1 MRIGG
6 LASGM
11 DIDKIVGDL
20 MKVERAP
27 IDKLKQKK
35 QLLEWQRDAYRDMN
49 RLLDALDKHIFDGV
63 MRQST
68 FLQKKVTSS
77 NENIVTATSTPSASN
92 QTVEISNIEKLATAA
107 RWTSKAIE
115 KTGGGAVDVNASLAS
130 QFDGVPTT
138 LSFQVTRPGS
148 TTPET
153 VSISIDPNTDTLNT
167 LINKLNSNATLGVR
181 AFYDDFTQKMVIT
194 KNQTGSGSSI
204 EVTSGAELF
213 TKLGFNLDTKVIQV
227 DSSDPSNVI
236 TKTFLQQDAGTGQ
249 NAKFTING
257 LETER
262 PSNTF
267 TINGMTY
274 TLKNTHTG
282 TVTISSTTN
291 TDAIFNSIKSF
302 VDKYNETI
310 DEINKKLKETRYRDY
325 QPLTDEQREQLTEKQ
340 AEKWEEK
347 ARSGIL
353 RGDSIL
359 SNALSSMRQA
369 LYRKVEAASKGFQQ
383 LAQIGITTTA
393 NYLEGGKLIIDEA
406 KLKQKIEENPE
417 AVYRLFSNNGE
428 GANKGIVLQLRD
440 EIKKTIKSIED
451 KAGNTLKTVNQY
463 IIGKNILDI
472 DTRISEAEDRLKRVE
487 DRYWKQFSAM
497 EKAVQRA
504 NSQSMYLM
512 NAFGGGAQ

>member
-1 MRIGG
+1 MSMMRIGG

-49 RLLDALDKHIFDGV
+49 RLLNDLDKHIFDGV

-77 NENIVTATSTPSASN
+77 NENVVTATATPSAAN
-92 QTVEISNIEKLATAA
+92 QTVEISNITQLATAA
-107 RWTSKAIE
+107 RWTSDAIQTVGTFDPNA
-115 KTGGGAVDVNASLAS
+115 KLKDVTFIVGGVTHVNLTSPLNVKLAVTDPSGATKDV
-130 QFDGVPTT
+130 
-138 LSFQVTRPGS
+138 
-148 TTPET
+148 E
-153 VSISIDPNTDTLNT
+153 ISIDPDTDTLQSV
-167 LINKLNSNATLGVR
+167 ISKLNQHGDLGVN
-181 AFYDDFTQKMVIT
+181 AFYDDVTKKVVIN
-194 KNQTGSGSSI
+194 KKETGAGASI
-204 EVTSGAELF
+204 QLIEGQELF
-213 TKLGFNLDTKVIQV
+213 RAFGFTAALNNFELTG
-227 DSSDPSNVI
+227 
-236 TKTFLQQDAGTGQ
+236 KTDGQ

-257 LETER
+257 LQTER
-262 PSNTF
+262 TSNTF
-267 TINGMTY
+267 TINDMTY
-274 TLKNTHTG
+274 TLKNTHAG
-282 TVTISSTTN
+282 TVTITSSTN

-347 ARSGIL
+347 AKSGIL

-369 LYRKVEAASKGFQQ
+369 LYRKVDGVEDGFSQ
-383 LAQIGITTTA
+383 LAQIGITTTP

-406 KLKQKIEENPE
+406 KLRQKIEENPD
-417 AVYRLFSNNGE
+417 AIYRLFSNNGE
-428 GANKGIVLQLRD
+428 GNAKGIVLQLRD
-440 EIKKTIKSIED
+440 EIKKTMKSIED
-451 KAGNTLKTVNQY
+451 KAGNTLKTANQY
-463 IIGKNILDI
+463 IIGKSILDI
-472 DTRISEAEDRLKRVE
+472 DTRISAAEDRLRRVE

>member
-1 MRIGG
+1 MSMMRIGG

-11 DIDKIVGDL
+11 DIDQIVRDL

-49 RLLDALDKHIFDGV
+49 RLLNDLDRMIFDGV

-92 QTVEISNIEKLATAA
+92 QTVEISNITQLATAA
-107 RWTSKAIE
+107 RWTSGEIKN
-115 KTGGGAVDVNASLAS
+115 KSNGAVDVNASLAS

-138 LSFQVTRPGS
+138 LSFQVTKPGS

-181 AFYDDFTQKMVIT
+181 AFYDDFTKKMVIT
-194 KNQTGSGSSI
+194 KNETGEGSSI
-204 EVTSGAELF
+204 EITAGQVFLQNQLKFQVQTIGTSP
-213 TKLGFNLDTKVIQV
+213 NQQY
-227 DSSDPSNVI
+227 
-236 TKTFLQQDAGTGQ
+236 FLQQDAGTGQ
-249 NAKFTING
+249 NARFTING

-310 DEINKKLKETRYRDY
+310 DEISKKLKETRYRDY

-359 SNALSSMRQA
+359 SNALSNMRQA
-369 LYRKVEAASKGFQQ
+369 LYRKVEAAPEGFQQ

-451 KAGNTLKTVNQY
+451 KAGNTLKTSNQY
-463 IIGKNILDI
+463 IIGKSILDL
-472 DTRISEAEDRLKRVE
+472 DTRISAAEDRLKRVE

-512 NAFGGGAQ
+512 NAFGGGGQ

>member
-1 MRIGG
+1 FFSHLLPYQEESPFFIYFAYISDRFLIIPNQEPVFFSPTNI
-6 LASGM
+6 LL
-11 DIDKIVGDL
+11 ILKFQVG
-20 MKVERAP
+20 
-27 IDKLKQKK
+27 
-35 QLLEWQRDAYRDMN
+35 
-49 RLLDALDKHIFDGV
+49 
-63 MRQST
+63 
-68 FLQKKVTSS
+68 
-77 NENIVTATSTPSASN
+77 ENI
-92 QTVEISNIEKLATAA
+92 
-107 RWTSKAIE
+107 
-115 KTGGGAVDVNASLAS
+115 
-130 QFDGVPTT
+130 
-138 LSFQVTRPGS
+138 
-148 TTPET
+148 
-153 VSISIDPNTDTLNT
+153 
-167 LINKLNSNATLGVR
+167 
-181 AFYDDFTQKMVIT
+181 
-194 KNQTGSGSSI
+194 
-204 EVTSGAELF
+204 
-213 TKLGFNLDTKVIQV
+213 
-227 DSSDPSNVI
+227 
-236 TKTFLQQDAGTGQ
+236 LQQDAGTGQ
-249 NAKFTING
+249 NAIFTING
-257 LETER
+257 LTTER

>member
-1 MRIGG
+1 MSNMRIGG

-11 DIDKIVGDL
+11 DIDQIVRDL

-49 RLLDALDKHIFDGV
+49 RVLNDLDRMIFDGV

-92 QTVEISNIEKLATAA
+92 QMVEISNITQLATAA
-107 RWTSKAIE
+107 RWTSGAIGAI
-115 KTGGGAVDVNASLAS
+115 GGKAVDVNASLAS
-130 QFDGVPTT
+130 QFGESNVPNS
-138 LSFQVTRPGS
+138 LEFQVTKPGS

-153 VSISIDPNTDTLNT
+153 VSIVIDPNTDTLNT

-181 AFYDDFTQKMVIT
+181 AFYDEHTKKMVIT
-194 KNQTGSGSSI
+194 KNETGTGSSI
-204 EVTSGAELF
+204 EIKAGQ
-213 TKLGFNLDTKVIQV
+213 D
-227 DSSDPSNVI
+227 
-236 TKTFLQQDAGTGQ
+236 FLQNQLKFQVETVGGKNFLQRDAGTGQ

-302 VDKYNETI
+302 IDKYNETI

-347 ARSGIL
+347 AKSGIL

-369 LYRKVEAASKGFQQ
+369 LYRKVEAASEGFQQ

-428 GANKGIVLQLRD
+428 GANKGIVPQLRD

>member
-1 MRIGG
+1 MSMMRVGG

-35 QLLEWQRDAYRDMN
+35 QLLEWKRDAYRDMN
-49 RLLDALDKHIFDGV
+49 RLLNDLDKHIFDGV

-77 NENIVTATSTPSASN
+77 NENVVTATAVSSNAN
-92 QTVEISNIEKLATAA
+92 QTVEISNITQLATAA
-107 RWTSKAIE
+107 RWTSENAIQTVGALDPNA
-115 KTGGGAVDVNASLAS
+115 KLKDVTFIIGGVTPLNLTSPFALKLAVTDPN
-130 QFDGVPTT
+130 
-138 LSFQVTRPGS
+138 GS
-148 TTPET
+148 TKNVE
-153 VSISIDPNTDTLNT
+153 ISIDPDSDTLQSV
-167 LINKLNSNATLGVR
+167 INKMNGHADLGVN
-181 AFYDDFTQKMVIT
+181 AFYDDVTKKVVINKT
-194 KNQTGSGSSI
+194 QTGAGASI
-204 EVTSGAELF
+204 QIVEGQELF
-213 TKLGFNLDTKVIQV
+213 QAFGFTTALNNLELTG
-227 DSSDPSNVI
+227 
-236 TKTFLQQDAGTGQ
+236 KTNGQ
-249 NAKFTING
+249 NAQFTING
-257 LETER
+257 LQTER
-262 PSNTF
+262 TSNTF

-274 TLKNTHTG
+274 TLKNTHAG
-282 TVTISSTTN
+282 TVTLTSTTN

-325 QPLTDEQREQLTEKQ
+325 QPLTDEQREKLTEKQ

-347 ARSGIL
+347 AKSGIL

-359 SNALSSMRQA
+359 SNALSNMRQA
-369 LYRKVEAASKGFQQ
+369 LYRKVEAAPEGFQQ
-383 LAQIGITTTA
+383 LAQIGITTTP
-393 NYLEGGKLIIDEA
+393 NYLEGGKLLIDEA
-406 KLKQKIEENPE
+406 KLRQKIEENPDG
-417 AVYRLFSNNGE
+417 VYRLFSNNGS
-428 GANKGIVLQLRD
+428 GNDKGVVLQLRD

-451 KAGNTLKTVNQY
+451 KAGNTLKATNQY
-463 IIGKNILDI
+463 IIGKSILDI
-472 DTRISEAEDRLKRVE
+472 DTRISAAEDRLKRVE

>member
-1 MRIGG
+1 MSMMRIGG

-27 IDKLKQKK
+27 IGKLKQKK

-49 RLLDALDKHIFDGV
+49 RLLDALDKQIFDGV

-77 NENIVTATSTPSASN
+77 NENVVTATATPSAAN
-92 QTVEISNIEKLATAA
+92 QTVEISNITQLATAA
-107 RWTSKAIE
+107 RWTSQNTINISANDQLSALFLGTE
-115 KTGGGAVDVNASLAS
+115 VMPTSL
-130 QFDGVPTT
+130 QFKVKNPGSSVEETVTISLDPSKET
-138 LSFQVTRPGS
+138 LS
-148 TTPET
+148 
-153 VSISIDPNTDTLNT
+153 T
-167 LINKLNSNATLGVR
+167 LISKLNQDTKLGVR

-213 TKLGFNLDTKVIQV
+213 TKLGFNLDIQV
-227 DSSDPSNVI
+227 DSSDPLNVV
-236 TKTFLQQDAGTGQ
+236 TKTFLQQDPGTGQ

-257 LETER
+257 LQTER
-262 PSNTF
+262 TSNTF

-274 TLKNTHTG
+274 TLKNTHAG
-282 TVTISSTTN
+282 TVTITSTTN

-325 QPLTDEQREQLTEKQ
+325 QPLTDEQREKLTEKQ

-347 ARSGIL
+347 AKSGIL

-369 LYRKVEAASKGFQQ
+369 LYRKVDGVADGFSQ
-383 LAQIGITTTA
+383 LAQIGITTTP

-406 KLKQKIEENPE
+406 KLRQKIEENPD
-417 AVYRLFSNNGE
+417 AIYRLFSNNGE
-428 GANKGIVLQLRD
+428 GNAKGIVRQLRD

-451 KAGNTLKTVNQY
+451 KAGNTLKATNQY
-463 IIGKNILDI
+463 IIGKSIIDI
-472 DTRISEAEDRLKRVE
+472 DTRISAAEDRLKRVE

>member
-1 MRIGG
+1 
-6 LASGM
+6 
-11 DIDKIVGDL
+11 
-20 MKVERAP
+20 
-27 IDKLKQKK
+27 
-35 QLLEWQRDAYRDMN
+35 
-49 RLLDALDKHIFDGV
+49 
-63 MRQST
+63 
-68 FLQKKVTSS
+68 
-77 NENIVTATSTPSASN
+77 
-92 QTVEISNIEKLATAA
+92 
-107 RWTSKAIE
+107 
-115 KTGGGAVDVNASLAS
+115 
-130 QFDGVPTT
+130 
-138 LSFQVTRPGS
+138 
-148 TTPET
+148 
-153 VSISIDPNTDTLNT
+153 
-167 LINKLNSNATLGVR
+167 
-181 AFYDDFTQKMVIT
+181 
-194 KNQTGSGSSI
+194 
-204 EVTSGAELF
+204 
-213 TKLGFNLDTKVIQV
+213 
-227 DSSDPSNVI
+227 
-236 TKTFLQQDAGTGQ
+236 
-249 NAKFTING
+249 
-257 LETER
+257 
-262 PSNTF
+262 
-267 TINGMTY
+267 MTY

-512 NAFGGGAQ
+512 NAFGGGMQ

>member
-11 DIDKIVGDL
+11 DIDQIVRDL

-49 RLLDALDKHIFDGV
+49 RLLDALDKHIFEGV

-77 NENIVTATSTPSASN
+77 NENVVTATSTPSASN
-92 QTVEISNIEKLATAA
+92 QTVEISNITQLATAA
-107 RWTSKAIE
+107 RWTSESAIQTVGAFDPNA
-115 KTGGGAVDVNASLAS
+115 KLKDITFLVGGATPVNLTSSLTVKLA
-130 QFDGVPTT
+130 
-138 LSFQVTRPGS
+138 VT
-148 TTPET
+148 
-153 VSISIDPNTDTLNT
+153 DPNGGTKNVEISVDPNNDTIQSVINKMNQHIELGINSFFDDITKKVVINKKQTGIGASIQVIEGQELFQAFGFTATLNNFE
-167 LINKLNSNATLGVR
+167 L
-181 AFYDDFTQKMVIT
+181 
-194 KNQTGSGSSI
+194 TG
-204 EVTSGAELF
+204 
-213 TKLGFNLDTKVIQV
+213 
-227 DSSDPSNVI
+227 
-236 TKTFLQQDAGTGQ
+236 KTDGQ

-262 PSNTF
+262 LSNTF

-274 TLKNTHTG
+274 TLKNTHIG

-325 QPLTDEQREQLTEKQ
+325 QPLTDEQREKLTEKQ

-347 ARSGIL
+347 AKSGIL

-359 SNALSSMRQA
+359 SNALSSMRQT
-369 LYRKVEAASKGFQQ
+369 LYRKVEAAPEGFQQ
-383 LAQIGITTTA
+383 LAQIGITTTP

-406 KLKQKIEENPE
+406 KLRKKIEENPD
-417 AVYRLFSNNGE
+417 AIYRLFSQDGSDN
-428 GANKGIVLQLRD
+428 AKGIVRQLRD

-451 KAGNTLKTVNQY
+451 KAGNTLKTANQY
-463 IIGKNILDI
+463 IIGKSIIDI
-472 DTRISEAEDRLKRVE
+472 DTRISAAEDRLKRVE

>member
-1 MRIGG
+1 
-6 LASGM
+6 
-11 DIDKIVGDL
+11 
-20 MKVERAP
+20 
-27 IDKLKQKK
+27 
-35 QLLEWQRDAYRDMN
+35 MN

-92 QTVEISNIEKLATAA
+92 QTVEISNITQLATAA
-107 RWTSKAIE
+107 RWTSGEIKN
-115 KTGGGAVDVNASLAS
+115 KNKSDGAVDVNASLAS

-138 LSFQVTRPGS
+138 LSFQVTKPGS
-148 TTPET
+148 TTSET

-181 AFYDDFTQKMVIT
+181 AFYDEHTKKMVIT
-194 KNQTGSGSSI
+194 KNETGEGSSI
-204 EVTSGAELF
+204 KITAG
-213 TKLGFNLDTKVIQV
+213 QV
-227 DSSDPSNVI
+227 FLQDQLKFQVGENI
-236 TKTFLQQDAGTGQ
+236 LQQDAGTGQ
-249 NAKFTING
+249 NAEFTING
-257 LETER
+257 LTTER

-428 GANKGIVLQLRD
+428 GANKGIVPQLRD

>member
-1 MRIGG
+1 MSNMRIGG

-11 DIDKIVGDL
+11 DIDQIVRDL

-49 RLLDALDKHIFDGV
+49 RLLNDLDKHIFDGV

-77 NENIVTATSTPSASN
+77 NESVVTATSTPSASN
-92 QTVEISNIEKLATAA
+92 QTVEISNITRLATAA
-107 RWTSKAIE
+107 RWTSESAIQTVDPNA
-115 KTGGGAVDVNASLAS
+115 KLKDVTFLVGGVTHVTLTNSLTVKLSVTDPSGDTKHVEISVDPNNDTIQSVINKMNQHADLGVNAF
-130 QFDGVPTT
+130 FDD
-138 LSFQVTRPGS
+138 VTKK
-148 TTPET
+148 
-153 VSISIDPNTDTLNT
+153 VV
-167 LINKLNSNATLGVR
+167 INK
-181 AFYDDFTQKMVIT
+181 K
-194 KNQTGSGSSI
+194 QTGAGASI
-204 EVTSGAELF
+204 QVIEGQELF
-213 TKLGFNLDTKVIQV
+213 QAFGFTNAVKNRELTGKV
-227 DSSDPSNVI
+227 D
-236 TKTFLQQDAGTGQ
+236 GQ
-249 NAKFTING
+249 NAQFTING
-257 LETER
+257 LKTER

-302 VDKYNETI
+302 IDKYNETI

-347 ARSGIL
+347 AKSGIL

-369 LYRKVEAASKGFQQ
+369 LYRKVEAASEGFQQ

>member
-11 DIDKIVGDL
+11 DIDQLVSDL

-49 RLLDALDKHIFDGV
+49 RVLNDLDRMIFDVV

-92 QTVEISNIEKLATAA
+92 QTVEISNITQLATAA
-107 RWTSKAIE
+107 RWTSGAIGAI
-115 KTGGGAVDVNASLAS
+115 GGEAVDVNASLAS
-130 QFDGVPTT
+130 QFGESNVPNS
-138 LSFQVTRPGS
+138 LEFQVTKPGS
-148 TTPET
+148 TTSET

-181 AFYDDFTQKMVIT
+181 AFYDEHTKKMVIT
-194 KNQTGSGSSI
+194 KNETGLGSSI
-204 EVTSGAELF
+204 E
-213 TKLGFNLDTKVIQV
+213 
-227 DSSDPSNVI
+227 I
-236 TKTFLQQDAGTGQ
+236 TAGKDFLQGQLKFQENILQKDAGTGQ

-302 VDKYNETI
+302 IDKYNETI

-369 LYRKVEAASKGFQQ
+369 LYRKVEAASEGFQQ

-428 GANKGIVLQLRD
+428 GNAKGIVLQLRD

-451 KAGNTLKTVNQY
+451 KAGNTLKTSNQY
-463 IIGKNILDI
+463 IIGKSILDL
-472 DTRISEAEDRLKRVE
+472 DTRISAAEDRLKRVE

>member
-1 MRIGG
+1 MSTMRIGG

-92 QTVEISNIEKLATAA
+92 QTVEISNITRLATAA
-107 RWTSKAIE
+107 RWTSGAIE

-130 QFDGVPTT
+130 QFGESNVPNA
-138 LSFQVTRPGS
+138 LEFQVTKPGS

-181 AFYDDFTQKMVIT
+181 AFYDEHAKKMVIT
-194 KNQTGSGSSI
+194 KNETGEGSSI
-204 EVTSGAELF
+204 EIKAGQ
-213 TKLGFNLDTKVIQV
+213 D
-227 DSSDPSNVI
+227 
-236 TKTFLQQDAGTGQ
+236 FLQKQLQFQVGENILQKDAGTGQ

-369 LYRKVEAASKGFQQ
+369 LYRKVEAASEGFQQ

-406 KLKQKIEENPE
+406 KLRQKIEENPDG
-417 AVYRLFSNNGE
+417 VYRLFSNNGE
-428 GANKGIVLQLRD
+428 GNAKGIVLQLRD

-451 KAGNTLKTVNQY
+451 KAGNTLKTSNQY
-463 IIGKNILDI
+463 IIGKSILDL
-472 DTRISEAEDRLKRVE
+472 DTRISAAEDRLKRVE

>member
-1 MRIGG
+1 MSNMRIGG

-49 RLLDALDKHIFDGV
+49 RLLNDLDRMIFDGV

-77 NENIVTATSTPSASN
+77 NENVVTATSTPSASN

-107 RWTSKAIE
+107 RWTSEAIE

-138 LSFQVTRPGS
+138 LSFQATKPGS

-181 AFYDDFTQKMVIT
+181 AFYDEHTKKMVIT
-194 KNQTGSGSSI
+194 KNETGEGSSI
-204 EVTSGAELF
+204 KITAGQDFLQKQLKF
-213 TKLGFNLDTKVIQV
+213 QV
-227 DSSDPSNVI
+227 ETVGGKN
-236 TKTFLQQDAGTGQ
+236 FLQQDAGTGQ
-249 NAKFTING
+249 NAQFTING

-369 LYRKVEAASKGFQQ
+369 LYRKVEAASEGFQQ

-451 KAGNTLKTVNQY
+451 KAGNTLKTSNQY
-463 IIGKNILDI
+463 IIGKSILDL
-472 DTRISEAEDRLKRVE
+472 DTRISAAEDRLKRVE

-512 NAFGGGAQ
+512 NAFGGGMQ

>member
-49 RLLDALDKHIFDGV
+49 RLLNDLDKHIFDGV

-107 RWTSKAIE
+107 RWTSQNKINISANDQLSTLFSGTE
-115 KTGGGAVDVNASLAS
+115 VMPTSL
-130 QFDGVPTT
+130 QFKVKNPDSSVEETVTISLDPSKDT
-138 LSFQVTRPGS
+138 LS
-148 TTPET
+148 
-153 VSISIDPNTDTLNT
+153 T
-167 LINKLNSNATLGVR
+167 LISKLNQDTKLGVR

-213 TKLGFNLDTKVIQV
+213 TKLGFNLDTQDIQV
-227 DSSDPSNVI
+227 DSSDPSNKI
-236 TKTFLQQDAGTGQ
+236 TKTFLQRDAGTGQ
-249 NAKFTING
+249 NAQFTING
-257 LETER
+257 LKTER

-302 VDKYNETI
+302 IDKYNETI

-347 ARSGIL
+347 AKSGIL

-369 LYRKVEAASKGFQQ
+369 LYRKVEAASEGFQQ

-497 EKAVQRA
+497 EKAVQQA

>member
-1 MRIGG
+1 MSMMRIGG

-11 DIDKIVGDL
+11 DIDQIVGDL

-77 NENIVTATSTPSASN
+77 NENVVTATATPSAAN
-92 QTVEISNIEKLATAA
+92 QTVEISNITQLATAA
-107 RWTSKAIE
+107 RWTSESAIQTVGAFDPNA
-115 KTGGGAVDVNASLAS
+115 KLKDVTFLVGGVTPVTLTSSLTVKLAVTDPSGDTKNVEISVDPNNDTIQSVINKMNQHTDLGVNAF
-130 QFDGVPTT
+130 FDD
-138 LSFQVTRPGS
+138 VTKK
-148 TTPET
+148 
-153 VSISIDPNTDTLNT
+153 VV
-167 LINKLNSNATLGVR
+167 INKKQTGAGASIQVIEGQELFQAFGFTAALNSLEL
-181 AFYDDFTQKMVIT
+181 
-194 KNQTGSGSSI
+194 TG
-204 EVTSGAELF
+204 
-213 TKLGFNLDTKVIQV
+213 KV
-227 DSSDPSNVI
+227 D
-236 TKTFLQQDAGTGQ
+236 GQ
-249 NAKFTING
+249 NARFTING

-262 PSNTF
+262 TSNTF

-274 TLKNTHTG
+274 TLKNTHAG

-325 QPLTDEQREQLTEKQ
+325 QPLTDEQREKLTEKQ

-369 LYRKVEAASKGFQQ
+369 LYRKVEAATEGFQQ
-383 LAQIGITTTA
+383 LAQIGITTTP
-393 NYLEGGKLIIDEA
+393 NYLDGGKLIIDEA

-417 AVYRLFSNNGE
+417 AVYRLFSNSGE
-428 GANKGIVLQLRD
+428 GANKGIVRQLRD

-451 KAGNTLKTVNQY
+451 KAGNTFKVANQY
-463 IIGKNILDI
+463 IIGKSILDL
-472 DTRISEAEDRLKRVE
+472 DTRISAAEDRLKRVE
-487 DRYWKQFSAM
+487 NRYWKQFSAM

-512 NAFGGGAQ
+512 NAFGGGGQ

>member
-49 RLLDALDKHIFDGV
+49 RVLNDLDRMIFDGV

-92 QTVEISNIEKLATAA
+92 QTVEISNIARLATAA
-107 RWTSKAIE
+107 RWTSGEIKN
-115 KTGGGAVDVNASLAS
+115 KNKSDGAVDVNASLAS

-138 LSFQVTRPGS
+138 LSFQVTKPGS

-181 AFYDDFTQKMVIT
+181 AFYDEHTKKMVIT
-194 KNQTGSGSSI
+194 KNETGEGSSI
-204 EVTSGAELF
+204 KITAG
-213 TKLGFNLDTKVIQV
+213 QV
-227 DSSDPSNVI
+227 
-236 TKTFLQQDAGTGQ
+236 FLQDQLKFQVGENILQKDAGTGQ
-249 NAKFTING
+249 NARFTING

-302 VDKYNETI
+302 IDKYNETI

-347 ARSGIL
+347 AKSGIL

-369 LYRKVEAASKGFQQ
+369 LYRKVEAASEGFQQ

>member
-1 MRIGG
+1 MSTMRIGG

-92 QTVEISNIEKLATAA
+92 QTVEISNITRLATAA
-107 RWTSKAIE
+107 RWTSGAIE

-130 QFDGVPTT
+130 QFGESNVPNA
-138 LSFQVTRPGS
+138 LKFQVTKPGS

-181 AFYDDFTQKMVIT
+181 AFYDEHTKKMVIT
-194 KNQTGSGSSI
+194 KNETGEGSSI
-204 EVTSGAELF
+204 EIKAG
-213 TKLGFNLDTKVIQV
+213 QV
-227 DSSDPSNVI
+227 
-236 TKTFLQQDAGTGQ
+236 FLQDQLEFQVETGKNFLQRDAGTGQ

-512 NAFGGGAQ
+512 NAFGGGMQ

>member
-49 RLLDALDKHIFDGV
+49 RLLNDLDKHIFDGV

-92 QTVEISNIEKLATAA
+92 QTVEISNITQLATAA
-107 RWTSKAIE
+107 RWTSESAIQ
-115 KTGGGAVDVNASLAS
+115 TVGALDPNAKLKDVTFLVGRVTPVTLTNSLTVKLSVTDPSGDTKHVEISVDPNNDTIQSVINKMNQHVDLGVNAF
-130 QFDGVPTT
+130 FDD
-138 LSFQVTRPGS
+138 VTKK
-148 TTPET
+148 
-153 VSISIDPNTDTLNT
+153 VV
-167 LINKLNSNATLGVR
+167 INK
-181 AFYDDFTQKMVIT
+181 K
-194 KNQTGSGSSI
+194 QTGAGASI
-204 EVTSGAELF
+204 QVIEGQELF
-213 TKLGFNLDTKVIQV
+213 QAFGFTTAVNNLELTGKV
-227 DSSDPSNVI
+227 D
-236 TKTFLQQDAGTGQ
+236 GQ

-369 LYRKVEAASKGFQQ
+369 LYRKVEAASEGFQQ
-383 LAQIGITTTA
+383 LAQLGITTTA

-428 GANKGIVLQLRD
+428 GNAKGIVLQLRD

-451 KAGNTLKTVNQY
+451 KAGNTLKTSNQY
-463 IIGKNILDI
+463 IIGKSILDL
-472 DTRISEAEDRLKRVE
+472 DTRISAAEDRLKRVE

>member
-1 MRIGG
+1 MSTMRIGG

-11 DIDKIVGDL
+11 DIDQLVSDL

-49 RLLDALDKHIFDGV
+49 RVLNDLDRMIFDVV

-92 QTVEISNIEKLATAA
+92 QTVEISNITQLATAA
-107 RWTSKAIE
+107 RWTSGAIGAI
-115 KTGGGAVDVNASLAS
+115 GGEAVDVNASLAS
-130 QFDGVPTT
+130 QFGESNVPNS
-138 LSFQVTRPGS
+138 LEFQVTKPGS
-148 TTPET
+148 TTSET

-181 AFYDDFTQKMVIT
+181 AFYDEHTKKMVIT
-194 KNQTGSGSSI
+194 KNETGLGSSI
-204 EVTSGAELF
+204 E
-213 TKLGFNLDTKVIQV
+213 
-227 DSSDPSNVI
+227 I
-236 TKTFLQQDAGTGQ
+236 TAGKDFLQGQLKFQENILQKDAGTGQ

-302 VDKYNETI
+302 IDKYNETI

-369 LYRKVEAASKGFQQ
+369 LYRKVEAASEGFQQ

-428 GANKGIVLQLRD
+428 GNAKGIVLQLRD

-451 KAGNTLKTVNQY
+451 KAGNTLKTSNQY
-463 IIGKNILDI
+463 IIGKSILDL
-472 DTRISEAEDRLKRVE
+472 DTRISAAEDRLKRVE

>member
-92 QTVEISNIEKLATAA
+92 QTVEISNITRLATAA
-107 RWTSKAIE
+107 RWTSGAIE

-130 QFDGVPTT
+130 QFGESNVPNA
-138 LSFQVTRPGS
+138 LKFQVTRPGS

-181 AFYDDFTQKMVIT
+181 AFYDEHTKKMVIT
-194 KNQTGSGSSI
+194 KNETGEGSSI
-204 EVTSGAELF
+204 KITAG
-213 TKLGFNLDTKVIQV
+213 QV
-227 DSSDPSNVI
+227 FLQDQLKFQVGENI
-236 TKTFLQQDAGTGQ
+236 LQQDEGTGQ

-406 KLKQKIEENPE
+406 KLKQKIEENPK

>member
-1 MRIGG
+1 MNNMRIGG

-49 RLLDALDKHIFDGV
+49 RLLNDLDKHIFDGV

-77 NENIVTATSTPSASN
+77 NENVVTATAVSSNAN
-92 QTVEISNIEKLATAA
+92 QTVEISNITQLATAA
-107 RWTSKAIE
+107 RWTSGEIKN
-115 KTGGGAVDVNASLAS
+115 TSNNAVDVNASLAS
-130 QFDGVPTT
+130 QFGAGVPTT
-138 LSFQVTRPGS
+138 LSFKVIKPGS
-148 TTPET
+148 TTEET
-153 VSISIDPNTDTLNT
+153 VNISIDPSTDTLNS
-167 LINKLNSNATLGVR
+167 LINKLNGHATLGVR
-181 AFYDDFTQKMVIT
+181 AFYDDFTKKMVIT
-194 KNQTGSGSSI
+194 KNETGAGSSI
-204 EVTSGAELF
+204 EITAGEDFLQNQLKFQVQTIGTSP
-213 TKLGFNLDTKVIQV
+213 NQQY
-227 DSSDPSNVI
+227 
-236 TKTFLQQDAGTGQ
+236 FLQQDAGTGQ

-262 PSNTF
+262 TSNTF

-274 TLKNTHTG
+274 TLKNTYAG
-282 TVTISSTTN
+282 TVTITSTTN
-291 TDAIFNSIKSF
+291 TDSIFNSIKSF

-347 ARSGIL
+347 AKSGIL

-359 SNALSSMRQA
+359 SNALSNMRLA
-369 LYRKVEAASKGFQQ
+369 LYRKVEAAPEGFQQ
-383 LAQIGITTTA
+383 LAQIGITTTP
-393 NYLEGGKLIIDEA
+393 NYLEGGKLLIDEA
-406 KLKQKIEENPE
+406 KLRQKIEENPDG
-417 AVYRLFSNNGE
+417 VYRLFSNNGE
-428 GANKGIVLQLRD
+428 GNAKGIVLQLRD

-451 KAGNTLKTVNQY
+451 KAGNTLKATNQY
-463 IIGKNILDI
+463 IIGKSILDI
-472 DTRISEAEDRLKRVE
+472 DTRISAAEDRLKQVE

>member
-1 MRIGG
+1 MSTMRIGG

-107 RWTSKAIE
+107 RWTSGEIKN
-115 KTGGGAVDVNASLAS
+115 KNKSDGAVDVNASLAS

-138 LSFQVTRPGS
+138 LSFQVTKPGS

-181 AFYDDFTQKMVIT
+181 AFYDEHTKKMVIT
-194 KNQTGSGSSI
+194 KNETGEGSSI
-204 EVTSGAELF
+204 KITAG
-213 TKLGFNLDTKVIQV
+213 QV
-227 DSSDPSNVI
+227 FLQDQLKFQVGENI
-236 TKTFLQQDAGTGQ
+236 LQQDAGTGQ
-249 NAKFTING
+249 NAIFTING
-257 LETER
+257 LTTER

>member
-20 MKVERAP
+20 MKAERMP
-27 IDKLKQKK
+27 LDKLKQKK
-35 QLLEWQRDAYRDMN
+35 QILEWQRDAYRDMN
-49 RLLDALDKHIFDGV
+49 RLLNDLDKHIFDGV

-77 NENIVTATSTPSASN
+77 NENVVTATAVSSNAN
-92 QTVEISNIEKLATAA
+92 QTVEISNITQLATAA
-107 RWTSKAIE
+107 RWTSGEIKN
-115 KTGGGAVDVNASLAS
+115 TSNNAVDVNASLTS
-130 QFDGVPTT
+130 QFGAGVPTT
-138 LSFQVTRPGS
+138 LSFKVIKPGS
-148 TTPET
+148 TTVEN
-153 VSISIDPNTDTLNT
+153 VDISIDPDTDTLNT
-167 LINKLNSNATLGVR
+167 LINKLNGNATLGIR
-181 AFYDDFTQKMVIT
+181 AFYDDFTKKMVIT
-194 KNQTGSGSSI
+194 KNETGSGSSI
-204 EVTSGAELF
+204 EITAGKDFLQNQLNFQVKTGTSP
-213 TKLGFNLDTKVIQV
+213 NQQY
-227 DSSDPSNVI
+227 
-236 TKTFLQQDAGTGQ
+236 FLQQDAGTGQ

-359 SNALSSMRQA
+359 SNALSSVRQA
-369 LYRKVEAASKGFQQ
+369 LYRKVEAAPEGFQQ
-383 LAQIGITTTA
+383 LAQLGITTTA

-428 GANKGIVLQLRD
+428 GNAKGIVLQLRD

-451 KAGNTLKTVNQY
+451 KAGNTLKATNQY
-463 IIGKNILDI
+463 VIGKSILDI
-472 DTRISEAEDRLKRVE
+472 DTRISAAEDRLKRVE

-497 EKAVQRA
+497 EKAVQQA

>member
-1 MRIGG
+1 MSMMRIGG

-11 DIDKIVGDL
+11 DIDQIVRDL

-49 RLLDALDKHIFDGV
+49 RLLNDLDKHIFDGV

-92 QTVEISNIEKLATAA
+92 QTVEISNITQLATAA
-107 RWTSKAIE
+107 RWTSQNKINISANDQLSTLFSGTE
-115 KTGGGAVDVNASLAS
+115 VMPTSL
-130 QFDGVPTT
+130 QFKVKNPDSSVEETVTISLDPSKDT
-138 LSFQVTRPGS
+138 LS
-148 TTPET
+148 
-153 VSISIDPNTDTLNT
+153 T
-167 LINKLNSNATLGVR
+167 LISKLNQDTKLGVR
-181 AFYDDFTQKMVIT
+181 AFYDDFTQQMVIT

-213 TKLGFNLDTKVIQV
+213 TKLGFKLDIQV
-227 DSSDPSNVI
+227 DSSDPLNVI
-236 TKTFLQQDAGTGQ
+236 TKTFLQQDKGTEQ

-347 ARSGIL
+347 AKSGIL

-369 LYRKVEAASKGFQQ
+369 LYRKVEAASEGFQQ